1 MSSEPTNIV
10 ICPSCGFRN
19 IEGTDTCEH
28 CQADLRTVDVP
39 EIYQVASESDLLL
52 PVASL
57 RMRLPAAVPPSATV
71 AEAVTAMQGDT
82 TGAVVVTEA
91 AVITGIFTERDV
103 LKKCAGDSAASLR
116 PVSQYMTHDPVV
128 LRLDDSM
135 AVALNK
141 MGVGGFRH
149 IPIVAEDGALI
160 GIVTARDVWQ
170 WVMGRYFD

>member
-39 EIYQVASESDLLL
+39 EIFQVASESDLLL

-57 RMRLPAAVPPSATV
+57 RLRPPAAVPPTATV

-82 TGAVVVTEA
+82 TGAVVITEA
-91 AVITGIFTERDV
+91 GQITGIFTERDV
-103 LKKCAGDSAASLR
+103 LKKCAGNAASSSQ
-116 PVSQYMTHDPVV
+116 PVADYMTHDPVV

-141 MGVGGFRH
+141 MGVGEFRH
-149 IPIVAEDGALI
+149 IPIVGEDQELI

>member
-1 MSSEPTNIV
+1 VSNEPSNIV

-19 IEGTDTCEH
+19 IEGTDTCEN
-28 CQADLRTVDVP
+28 CQADLRTIDVP

-57 RMRLPAAVPPSATV
+57 RMRLPATVTPSATV
-71 AEAVTAMQGDT
+71 AEAVAAMQGDT
-82 TGAVVVTEA
+82 VGAVVIADGGQVK
-91 AVITGIFTERDV
+91 GIFTERDI
-103 LKKCAGDSAASLR
+103 LKKCAGKAEAASQ
-116 PVSQYMTHDPVV
+116 PVAEYMTHDPVV

-149 IPIVAEDGALI
+149 IPIIGEDGTLI

-170 WVMGRYFD
+170 WIMGRYFD